1 MRTLYYESDL
11 AEINDSIRDYIDQN
25 ENAEQNEQYCA
36 ELAKVENDFCALVE
50 SGVFHDAMG
59 KTLNVFENYGQLCAE
74 VETEY

>member
-1 MRTLYYESDL
+1 MKTLYYESDL
-11 AEINDSIRDYIDQN
+11 AEIIDGIRDYIDQN
-25 ENAEQNEQYCA
+25 EDAEQNEQYYA

-59 KTLNVFENYGQLCAE
+59 KTLNVFENWGQLCAE

>member
-25 ENAEQNEQYCA
+25 ENAEQNEQYYA

-59 KTLNVFENYGQLCAE
+59 KTLNVFEDYGQLCAE

>member
-25 ENAEQNEQYCA
+25 ENAEQNEQYYA

-59 KTLNVFENYGQLCAE
+59 KTLNVFESWGQLCAE